1 MESKK
6 KNKVIKI
13 ISKILNVDTN
23 LIDESSNM
31 DDFSKWDSLAHLQ
44 IMTEVEKQFQKKIST
59 SKMDDLG
66 SVKKILEFLES

>member
-59 SKMDDLG
+59 SKMDNLG